1 MSTSDELLG
10 FVSAVSGESFL
21 KIEENLGEGY
31 VRLRISEAERRQAK
45 HDIRCVEDIVVELL
59 RNSRDAHAQKMFLA
73 TSREGDL
80 RSIVLI
86 DDGVGIPDAMRDL
99 IFEPRVT
106 SKLDT
111 MVMDQWGVHGR
122 GMALYSI
129 RSNAVEAQIAAS
141 GAHKGAA
148 ISVITEATKLG
159 ERADQSTWPTIE
171 FDEAGAP
178 HVARGPHNIIRRAVE
193 FAIECP
199 GVDLYVGT
207 PTELLATMSSECR
220 REVDPSTLLFCD
232 DETRLP
238 VWQRAALAADAADL
252 VRIAESVGLPVSE
265 RTAHRILG
273 GEISPLKPLRFTP
286 ARAGSSKNGNGT
298 ATDIYRDRRKLTIH
312 PADMAE
318 FQARLEDAFDLLAD
332 RYYLH
337 LKAVPRVSLNGDE
350 LRVRFEVEKDD

>member
-10 FVSAVSGESFL
+10 FVTAVSGEAFL

-45 HDIRCVEDIVVELL
+45 HDIRCAEDVVIELL
-59 RNSRDAHAQKMFLA
+59 RNSRDAHAQKIFLA
-73 TSREGDL
+73 TSKEGDL
-80 RSIVLI
+80 RSIVLV
-86 DDGVGIPDAMRDL
+86 DDGVGVPDAMRDL

-129 RSNAVEAQIAAS
+129 RSNASEARVVAS

-148 ISVITEATKLG
+148 VCVITDATKLA

-171 FDEAGAP
+171 FGEDSKP
-178 HVARGPHNIIRRAVE
+178 HVVRGPHNIVRRAVE
-193 FAIECP
+193 FALECP
-199 GVDLYVGT
+199 GIDLFVGT
-207 PTELLATMSSECR
+207 PTELLVTMATECR
-220 REVDPSTLLFCD
+220 REIDPSTLLFCD

-238 VWQRAALAADAADL
+238 VWQRPALAADAADL
-252 VRIAESVGLPVSE
+252 VRIAESVGLPISE
-265 RTAHRILG
+265 RTAHRVLA
-273 GEISPLKPLRFTP
+273 GEVAPLKPLRFSA
-286 ARAGSSKNGNGT
+286 ARTGGIKSGT
-298 ATDIYRDRRKLTIH
+298 AIPDIYRDRRKLTIH

-318 FQARLEDAFDLLAD
+318 FQAKLEDAFDLLAQ

-337 LKAVPRVSLNGDE
+337 LKAVPKVTVNGDE
-350 LRVRFEVEKDD
+350 LRVRFDVEKDD